1 MAGRQKALMGDFIVR
16 SSSTWAD
23 DVEAEEAAA
32 ESALGGMVCNPHDRM
47 YLVVLWG
54 V

>member
-1 MAGRQKALMGDFIVR
+1 MGDFIVR

-32 ESALGGMVCNPHDRM
+32 ESELGGTNVHLHDRK
-47 YLVVLWG
+47 
-54 V
+54 